1 MNQRLTAE
9 GNRMRIDVHTHF
21 YPPAYLKAIEQHSDH
36 ASISYDDQGQMR
48 VNYAGDYNVVAGAH
62 RYVDVRL
69 RDMDNFGID
78 MSILSLTT
86 PGVHIEK
93 PETGVALARI
103 ANDEYAE
110 MLKEHPDR
118 FQFLATL
125 PAQAPNE
132 AAKELERAVNE
143 LGLVGG
149 MIFSNIN
156 GVTLEKE
163 ELWPIYEAA
172 EALGVPLM
180 IHPTNPAFSDYMN
193 DYRLVA
199 LLGFAYDTT
208 MAAVR
213 MVLAGVLDRFP
224 KLTLIQTHL
233 GGVLPYMA
241 ERVQRGYNIYPEIA
255 GKLERTPMEYFRE
268 MYLDTVLFDPE
279 ALKLGLSFAGENRV
293 MLGSDHPHQVGD
305 LRKCSIVVDQ
315 LPVSQEV
322 KEKIFARNAMKLF
335 GVNPPRSA

>member
-1 MNQRLTAE
+1 
-9 GNRMRIDVHTHF
+9 MRIDVHTHF
-21 YPPAYLKAIEQHSDH
+21 YPPAYLQAIAKHSDH
-36 ASISYDDQGQMR
+36 ASITYDDRNRMM
-48 VNYAGDYNVVAGAH
+48 VNYAGDYNVVEGAH
-62 RYVDVRL
+62 RDVGIRL

-78 MSILSLTT
+78 MSIMSLTT
-86 PGVHIEK
+86 PGVHVEK
-93 PETGVALARI
+93 AETGIRLAQI
-103 ANDEYAE
+103 ANDEYND
-110 MLKEHPDR
+110 MLKQHPDR

-125 PAQAPNE
+125 PAQAPDA
-132 AAKELERAVNE
+132 AAKELERAVND

-156 GVTLEKE
+156 GDTLEQEKF
-163 ELWPIYEAA
+163 WPIYEAA

-180 IHPTNPAFSDYMN
+180 IHPTAPAFASYLN

-213 MVLAGVLDRFP
+213 MVLAGVLDRYP

-241 ERVQRGYNIYPEIA
+241 ERVERGYNIYPEIA
-255 GKLERTPMEYFRE
+255 GKLQRQPMEYFRE
-268 MYLDTVLFDPE
+268 MYLDTVLFDPD
-279 ALKLGLSFAGENRV
+279 ALKLGLAFAGENRIL
-293 MLGSDHPHQVGD
+293 LGSDHPHQVGD

-315 LPVSQEV
+315 LPVSQDV

-335 GVNPPRSA
+335 GVNPPKSA